1 MTAVSNPRVRRP
13 TRNDVARQANV
24 SGWTV
29 SNVLNG
35 HSDVSISDQTRRRV
49 LEAAECLGYQP
60 NNSARALATGRTR
73 TIGMWM
79 CLGYSRYRAHALHR
93 MQQLI
98 KYANFE
104 IVVRDIEEELMK
116 HGNPA
121 NAFKIPVDGIV
132 TFDTPAGA
140 AARRQGAA
148 PLPIVSMGAY
158 WSQGG
163 DYVGVDLRAGAVDAM
178 RHLIDTGRRRI
189 AHLLPSTVT
198 EESNEPRLS
207 AYRETLE
214 EAGLEPIY
222 LYAPDLALATSRSIV
237 SDFINDGGSI
247 DAILCHDDG
256 MAFGAHRAL
265 SDLNVKI
272 GQDIALIGCDGI
284 EETEY
289 LSPPLSAIVQPTEEM
304 CSIAWTFLEN
314 RIQDP
319 GREPQ
324 QIVLKPRLAVRAST
338 VPGVSPVELAHSST

>member
-1 MTAVSNPRVRRP
+1 M
-13 TRNDVARQANV
+13 

-60 NNSARALATGRTR
+60 NNSARALATGQTR

-98 KYANFE
+98 KYSSFE
-104 IVVRDIEEELMK
+104 IVVRDIEEELMR
-116 HGNPA
+116 HGNPL

-132 TFDTPAGA
+132 TFDTPMAGM
-140 AARRQGAA
+140 AARRQGTA
-148 PLPIVSMGAY
+148 PIPIVSMGAY
-158 WSQGG
+158 WSPDC
-163 DYVGVDLRAGAVDAM
+163 DYVGVDLRAGAVEAM

-189 AHLLPSTVT
+189 GHLLPSTVSVET
-198 EESNEPRLS
+198 DEPRLS
-207 AYRETLE
+207 AYRETLA

-222 LYAPDLALATSRSIV
+222 LYAPDLALATSRAV
-237 SDFINDGGSI
+237 VHDFIVGGGHL

-265 SDLNVKI
+265 SDLNIKI
-272 GQDIALIGCDGI
+272 GEDVALIGCDGI

-304 CSIAWTFLEN
+304 CSTAWTFLEN

-324 QIVLKPRLAVRAST
+324 QIILKPRLVVRAST
-338 VPGVSPVELAHSST
+338 VTNVKLIHV

>member
-1 MTAVSNPRVRRP
+1 MPTTNARVRRP

-35 HSDVSISDQTRRRV
+35 HNDVSISEQTRRRV
-49 LEAAECLGYQP
+49 LEAARCLGYQA
-60 NNSARALATGRTR
+60 NNSARALATGKTR
-73 TIGMWM
+73 TIGLWM

-98 KYANFE
+98 KRSNYE
-104 IVVRDIEEELMK
+104 IVVRDIEEEMLRD
-116 HGNPA
+116 GNPG
-121 NAFKIPVDGIV
+121 NAFKIPIDGIV
-132 TFDTPAGA
+132 TFDTPM
-140 AARRQGAA
+140 ARMAVRHQGTV
-148 PLPIVSMGAY
+148 PIPMVSMGAY
-158 WSQGG
+158 WSQDG

-189 AHLLPSTVT
+189 GHLLPITAAN
-198 EESNEPRLS
+198 EPNEPRLT
-207 AYRETLE
+207 AYREVLA

-222 LYAPDLALATSRSIV
+222 LFAQDVALASSRTV
-237 SDFINDGGSI
+237 VRDFLAASGQV

-265 SDLNVKI
+265 SDLNIRI
-272 GQDIALIGCDGI
+272 GEDIALIGCDGI

-304 CSIAWTFLEN
+304 CATAWSYLEN

-319 GREPQ
+319 GRGPQ
-324 QIVLKPRLAVRAST
+324 QIILKPRLAVRAST
-338 VPGVSPVELAHSST
+338 VPNQGAAT